1 MKFKLCTRVVVVVSV
16 ANVSQDSGCGR
27 WAPIA
32 NRRRDCT
39 HTHTHTCFG
48 TSFHSIIGF
57 TCRWPLPICV
67 HQFTTQSTIN
77 QASGE
82 RCNWGGVSTP
92 LAGKEDENKVWHL
105 VFLFYPSSSS
115 LLLFIHLS
123 ALSGFVSLHIMR
135 FPLNRFRIWATLTP
149 STPSQCKK
157 KMLRNSTDTHAQHSM
172 CCQHT
177 RALGLLSSF

>member
-1 MKFKLCTRVVVVVSV
+1 MSHRTVVVADGLLLLTDVETVH
-16 ANVSQDSGCGR
+16 
-27 WAPIA
+27 
-32 NRRRDCT
+32 T
-39 HTHTHTCFG
+39 HTHTHMFWNFI
-48 TSFHSIIGF
+48 SLNNRIY
-57 TCRWPLPICV
+57 L
-67 HQFTTQSTIN
+67 
-77 QASGE
+77 
-82 RCNWGGVSTP
+82 P
-92 LAGKEDENKVWHL
+92 LASSHMCSSVHHPVHHKPSLGRTVQLRGGLDSARRKGRWKQSFFQVYL
-105 VFLFYPSSSS
+105 LYPSSSS

-149 STPSQCKK
+149 SSPSQCKK